1 MILTNE
7 VEENKASPSNE
18 NNEILSP
25 AVRKIVV
32 ENKIDLEKV
41 RGSGK
46 EGRILKGD
54 LISMMGDKS
63 SPIRKKN

>member
-1 MILTNE
+1 MRTNL
-7 VEENKASPSNE
+7 NLQIKIT
-18 NNEILSP
+18 EILSP

-54 LISMMGDKS
+54 LISMMGEN
-63 SPIRKKN
+63 PTAIRKKN

>member
-7 VEENKASPSNE
+7 TKENKTVSSNKK
-18 NNEILSP
+18 NETLSP

-46 EGRILKGD
+46 EG
-54 LISMMGDKS
+54 
-63 SPIRKKN
+63 